1 MAPPGE
7 RERVQRR
14 TIRVLVAA
22 QVFAGAGF
30 FLGFAV
36 SVLLAREL
44 TDNES
49 LIGVPVAIA
58 VAAAALVAGP
68 FGTWMGRAGR
78 RPALVTG
85 QLVGALGAAAVVLSA
100 RAESFALFCVA
111 MAAFG
116 VGNAANLFA
125 RYAASDLPPADRR
138 GRAISAILLAMAAGA
153 ILGPN
158 LADAAGGLGDELGV
172 VSVAAPFAVSSLLLA
187 IAAAVIAVALRP
199 DPLLTARALPEA
211 ESPTGAASEAE
222 AVSEAAVEAHAP
234 EGAEEP
240 LRWSRMALTGAAAIV
255 LANVVMVSIM
265 TMTPIHLD
273 DADQSLAVVGLVIS
287 LHVAGMFLPSPVSG
301 VLVDRAG
308 RLPVI
313 AASGVVLI
321 AAGGLALPS
330 SGHDTE
336 LIIAA
341 LVLLGIGW
349 NLGLVGG
356 SALLTDSVPI
366 GARARAQGQAD
377 MAMGAAGA
385 LGSLASGPAMDAGGF
400 GALAVFGACLGGAL
414 VLIAVRAGLFAA
426 PATEPA

>member
-1 MAPPGE
+1 VPQRD
-7 RERVQRR
+7 REQLQRR

-44 TDNES
+44 TDSES
-49 LIGVPVAIA
+49 LIGLPVALA
-58 VAAAALVAGP
+58 VAAAAVAAGP
-68 FGTWMGRAGR
+68 FGTWMGRSGR

-85 QLVGALGAAAVVLSA
+85 QLIGALGAASVVLSA
-100 RAESFALFCVA
+100 RAESFVLFCVA
-111 MAAFG
+111 MCAFG

-125 RYAASDLPPADRR
+125 RYAASDLPPADQR
-138 GRAISAILLAMAAGA
+138 GRAISSILLAMAAGA
-153 ILGPN
+153 VLGPN
-158 LADAAGGLGDELGV
+158 LAEAAGGLGDELGV
-172 VSVAAPFAVSSLLLA
+172 VSEAAPFALSALLLA

-199 DPLLTARALPEA
+199 DPLLAARALPA
-211 ESPTGAASEAE
+211 DGSPPGGPATEAE
-222 AVSEAAVEAHAP
+222 AVSDDAVDADAH
-234 EGAEEP
+234 GADQP

-255 LANVVMVSIM
+255 LANLVMVSIM

-287 LHVAGMFLPSPVSG
+287 LHVAGMFLPSPVTG
-301 VLVDRAG
+301 VLVDRVG

-313 AASGVVLI
+313 AASGAVLI

-330 SGHDTE
+330 SGHDTV
-336 LIIAA
+336 LVIAA

-349 NLGLVGG
+349 NFGLVGG
-356 SALLTDSVPI
+356 SALLTDSVPLA
-366 GARARAQGQAD
+366 ARARAQGRAD

-385 LGSLASGPAMDAGGF
+385 LGSLASGPAMEVGGF
-400 GALAVFGACLGGAL
+400 GALAVFGACVGAGL
-414 VLIAVRAGLFAA
+414 VLIALRAGLFEQPAA
-426 PATEPA
+426 EAA